1 MTQNEELLMLLKGR
15 RYAMNNRILYINK
28 RLKEIE
34 EEAKTSSET
43 MRIFLRQGYR
53 LLLDEK
59 RKLIE
64 AAQKEEMQMKI

>member
-1 MTQNEELLMLLKGR
+1 
-15 RYAMNNRILYINK
+15 MNNRILYINN
-28 RLKEIE
+28 RLKEIA

-59 RKLIE
+59 RKLVE
-64 AAQKEEMQMKI
+64 TAKKEEMQLKI

>member
-1 MTQNEELLMLLKGR
+1 
-15 RYAMNNRILYINK
+15 MNNRILYINK

-64 AAQKEEMQMKI
+64 TAEEEEMQLKI